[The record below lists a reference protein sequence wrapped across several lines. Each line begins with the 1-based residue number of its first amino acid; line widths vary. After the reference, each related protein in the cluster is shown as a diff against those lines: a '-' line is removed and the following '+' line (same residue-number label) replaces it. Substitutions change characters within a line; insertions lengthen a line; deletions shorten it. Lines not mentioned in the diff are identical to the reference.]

1 MSRSISLPFAFVN
14 GRVATRTDSND
25 QLTDHVF
32 SVLGTQVGER
42 VMRPA
47 YGADLMQFDFG
58 DGDELERSAME
69 VEAQRAVA
77 TWEPNAVVDEV
88 TFDSRPD
95 SRGNL
100 YATVTY
106 HPSGNAV
113 GVVTQ
118 SILVG
123 VLNGGLVTE
132 TGAPFND
139 PTVEGQGSTS
149 APILANPTDRFF
161 GTVE

>member
-1 MSRSISLPFAFVN
+1 V
-14 GRVATRTDSND
+14 RTDSND
-25 QLTDHVF
+25 QLTDHLF
-32 SVLGTQVGER
+32 SVLGTQLGER

-47 YGADLMQFDFG
+47 YGSNMMQFDFG
-58 DGDELERSAME
+58 DGDELERAAME

-88 TFDSRPD
+88 VFDARPD
-95 SRGNL
+95 ARGNL

-106 HPSGNAV
+106 HPSGNSV

-123 VLNGGLVTE
+123 VLSGGSVIE
-132 TGAPFND
+132 TGAPVTD